1 MQANS
6 AGLDPAPFHPYS
18 LNRGLRLIY
27 HHRKTR
33 TTGSDLKQIQRQ
45 KEREKKKKKRGK
57 RSNDERFMCHILR
70 LNTPRFGTFGEGEI
84 ETQITSSMEDNISQI
99 RSQVRDKVSLSIP
112 VVECTL
118 I

>member
-1 MQANS
+1 M
-6 AGLDPAPFHPYS
+6 
-18 LNRGLRLIY
+18 IY
-27 HHRKTR
+27 HHSKTR
-33 TTGSDLKQIQRQ
+33 TTGSDLKQIHRQ
-45 KEREKKKKKRGK
+45 KEREKKEKKKRGK

-70 LNTPRFGTFGEGEI
+70 LNTQRFGTFEAGEI

>member
-1 MQANS
+1 
-6 AGLDPAPFHPYS
+6 
-18 LNRGLRLIY
+18 
-27 HHRKTR
+27 
-33 TTGSDLKQIQRQ
+33 
-45 KEREKKKKKRGK
+45 
-57 RSNDERFMCHILR
+57 MCHILR
-70 LNTPRFGTFGEGEI
+70 LNTQRFGTFAEGEI